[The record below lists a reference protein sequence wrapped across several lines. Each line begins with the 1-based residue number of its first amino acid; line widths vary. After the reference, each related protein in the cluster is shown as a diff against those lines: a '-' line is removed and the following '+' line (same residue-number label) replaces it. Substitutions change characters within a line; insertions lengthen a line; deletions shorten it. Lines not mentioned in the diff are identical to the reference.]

1 MSVGSFEVYTTA
13 AETAVEGQLAVVSA
27 GVKAGEELL
36 NSLADNIKS
45 GADTV
50 EGAMEALREAIAAMF
65 SPNSM
70 PNIYM
75 PVKEGTEFMIGYLE
89 KDASPRIANGL
100 TGGYEGLG
108 ESTTEHT
115 GARSL
120 PKFARD
126 LGPGLEEVHR
136 TIEAASDE
144 IGNMYLSPGGAE
156 IPEVEAP
163 KAKSVAELQESIAK
177 ELNRQISESALS
189 ASERSLGVAS
199 GIDLESLKTAIV
211 SAISTGLENADQT
224 SNITLEIDKKKL
236 AEVMM
241 TAKTSDRKSFAYV
254 VT

>member
-1 MSVGSFEVYTTA
+1 
-13 AETAVEGQLAVVSA
+13 
-27 GVKAGEELL
+27 
-36 NSLADNIKS
+36 
-45 GADTV
+45 
-50 EGAMEALREAIAAMF
+50 
-65 SPNSM
+65 M
-70 PNIYM
+70 P
-75 PVKEGTEFMIGYLE
+75 
-89 KDASPRIANGL
+89 R
-100 TGGYEGLG
+100 
-108 ESTTEHT
+108 
-115 GARSL
+115 
-120 PKFARD
+120 FARD